1 MPLDVFVAG
10 VPVGVLSDELVDT
23 GFLDFD
29 YLPGVEEGLSV
40 SLTMPPD
47 AEPAEY
53 HGFIGLPPPFEV
65 SLPEGAL
72 LEAIRQRLGKHI
84 QVDDDLA
91 LCKLI
96 GRRTIGRV
104 SFGGTPLSES
114 GFDEKILDAAKS
126 RNAAN
131 RLAEILRTEPHMFGV
146 SGVMPKMTTQLH
158 ERGTLVAAANIIKF
172 DSPDFVGASVV
183 EYACLK
189 ACDRAGIRVPRFHL
203 TADDAALVIE
213 RFDIGADG
221 ERLGFEDACALSGL
235 RRGGKYSGSVEHL
248 FRMIENFVD
257 PIDQFEDKTALLK
270 QMIMSDVLRN
280 GDAHMKNFALIYG
293 RDVLHPR
300 LSPAYD
306 VLTTQVWFPQ
316 DTPALPLRKDVR
328 ESGEWFDD
336 EGIRALCRIAGLGE
350 FDGIAFRERCRDGA
364 MMAFDQV
371 LADALP
377 GPTRDALSRA
387 REIIDRASVRN
398 AARHRTR
405 VRRARGDSSGDSP

>member
-1 MPLDVFVAG
+1 MPLDVYVAG
-10 VPVGVLSDELVDT
+10 VKVGVLSDESVET
-23 GFLDFD
+23 GLIDFD
-29 YLPGVEEGLSV
+29 YLRGVDESLAV

-47 AEPAEY
+47 AEPREY

-84 QVDDDLA
+84 QVEDDMA
-91 LCKLI
+91 LLKLI

-104 SFGGTPLSES
+104 SFGGPVLAESE
-114 GFDEKILDAAKS
+114 FDEKILGAAKS
-126 RNAAN
+126 RNAAT

-158 ERGTLVAAANIIKF
+158 ERGTVVGTANIIKF
-172 DSPDFVGASVV
+172 DSPDYAGASIV

-189 ACDRAGIRVPRFHL
+189 ACDRVGIRVPRFHM
-203 TADDAALVIE
+203 ADDDAALIIE

-248 FRMIENFVD
+248 FRMIDNFVD
-257 PIDQFEDKTALLK
+257 PSDQLEDRTALLK
-270 QMIMSDVLRN
+270 QLIMSDVLRN
-280 GDAHMKNFALIYG
+280 GDAHMKNFALLYG

-306 VLTTQVWFPQ
+306 VLTTQVWLPQ

-336 EGIRALCRIAGLGE
+336 EAIRTLCGLAGVEE
-350 FDGIAFRERCRDGA
+350 FDGLAFRERCQDAA

-377 GPTRDALSRA
+377 GQTKDALSRA
-387 REIIDRASVRN
+387 RDIIERASVRK
-398 AARHRTR
+398 AARPPTR
-405 VRRARGDSSGDSP
+405 VRRPRGATSEDLS